1 MKKERTNTGSTNFS
15 NVDINFIKDNYMS
28 YEECLDALYMARPTL
43 QQHIREGKKFISP
56 GDTLILPN
64 KKRVFLKDA
73 VRREVINL
81 LRNNGV
87 K

>member
-1 MKKERTNTGSTNFS
+1 MAKKTANTGIDLSNIGLNFLEE
-15 NVDINFIKDNYMS
+15 NYMS
-28 YEECLDALYMARPTL
+28 YEECLSCLCISRPTL
-43 QQHIREGKKFISP
+43 QQHIREGKKFIEP

-73 VRREVINL
+73 VKREIANL
-81 LRNNGV
+81 LRVNGV